1 MERTYAEYAAR
12 QAMELLAID
21 SPTGFTARAADWVQ
35 RAFEELGYTARHT
48 AKGGVLVDLGGRGEG
63 LLLEAH
69 ADTLGGMVAEVK
81 NSGRL
86 RLTPLGGM
94 RAENGEA
101 ENVRVYTRG
110 GRVLEGTFQLCNAS
124 VHVNGQYGDT
134 KRTFDSCEVVLDEDV
149 KSAEETRTL
158 GVEVGDVVCFEPRTR
173 LTASGYIKSR
183 FLDDKLS
190 VGILL
195 GLAALALL
203 AAAPRLQKRYGPQ
216 WLCRLWVTL
225 AVLLLMPLHAL
236 VPQAPAAVSVDT
248 TPLYSRT
255 ALSQEVTERPA
266 DGVPYM
272 AAPTGYIVPRA
283 ELQTGHRT
291 VLERLAVGA
300 TRLNLLALAWNLG
313 VLAVALYQ
321 FGGYAVWRIRV
332 RRTAQPVDPGWRSAL
347 PQVACPRMV
356 ATPLVRSP
364 MVAGTLHPVLLTP
377 TGTAPKGADY
387 MLAHELTHIK
397 RHDVAKKLLFTL
409 ACAVHWYN
417 PAVWLLAARAGRDIE
432 EACDAET
439 LCGRDADCRAAYAD
453 ALLTAV
459 RQNRGPA
466 LTSGFALNKR
476 QFKQR
481 LAALWDT
488 APKHRGRALLAVLA
502 LTACCAGWLVAC
514 KPADAAPQDEQE
526 PAATAA
532 PAPSETAK
540 PIVTPEPPPVSM
552 EAGAAAVRRGADFLW
567 SEYLTDGNGY
577 YYHSGACGLVEP
589 EDYDTEYISALLE
602 TRRDDGTTW
611 RDYLNDGRGALVK
624 ATFEAELTPEAWYLG
639 KQYGEGRFHVYLIAP
654 FDESQPCEVIS
665 GWQSADDPNQS
676 AHFEILPMARELDLT
691 NNQYRMLL
699 HQCDALAQA
708 GARDFGNP
716 GDWPQD
722 ELETYL
728 YYRNRYFYGGADA
741 LLMLNVDFTP
751 ANDWNQQLLY
761 LTYDEVNA
769 LDFSAPKTAALP
781 GYTPPESL
789 ESDDPGVWTFTRE
802 GLYITAEWPGVERY
816 TFYVH
821 NGNASLKFDARTI
834 CVQGR
839 SLS

>member
-1 MERTYAEYAAR
+1 MFATLFAS
-12 QAMELLAID
+12 L
-21 SPTGFTARAADWVQ
+21 FVQ
-35 RAFEELGYTARHT
+35 
-48 AKGGVLVDLGGRGEG
+48 
-63 LLLEAH
+63 
-69 ADTLGGMVAEVK
+69 
-81 NSGRL
+81 
-86 RLTPLGGM
+86 
-94 RAENGEA
+94 
-101 ENVRVYTRG
+101 
-110 GRVLEGTFQLCNAS
+110 
-124 VHVNGQYGDT
+124 
-134 KRTFDSCEVVLDEDV
+134 
-149 KSAEETRTL
+149 
-158 GVEVGDVVCFEPRTR
+158 
-173 LTASGYIKSR
+173 
-183 FLDDKLS
+183 
-190 VGILL
+190 GILL

-225 AVLLLMPLHAL
+225 AVLLLVPLHAL

-272 AAPTGYIVPRA
+272 VAMEGGAPTGYIVPRA

-332 RRTAQPVDPGWRSAL
+332 RRTAQPVDPSWRSAL
-347 PQVACPRMV
+347 PQGACPRMV

-364 MVAGTLHPVLLTP
+364 MVVGTLHPVLLTP

-502 LTACCAGWLVAC
+502 LTACCAGGLVAC

-532 PAPSETAK
+532 PAPSETAN

-577 YYHSGACGLVEP
+577 YFHSGACGLVEP

-611 RDYLNDGRGALVK
+611 RDYLNGGRGALVK
-624 ATFEAELTPEAWYLG
+624 ATFEAELTPEGWYLG

-699 HQCDALAQA
+699 HQCDALARA
-708 GARDFGNP
+708 GAQNFFNP

-728 YYRNRYFYGGADA
+728 YYRNQYFYDEADA
-741 LLMLNVDFTP
+741 LLMLNLDFSDTT
-751 ANDWNQQLLY
+751 DWNRLPDY
-761 LTYDEVNA
+761 LTYDELNA
-769 LDFSAPKTAALP
+769 LDFSAPKTAAILD
-781 GYTPPESL
+781 YTPPETL
-789 ESDDPGVWTFTRE
+789 QSDDPGVWTFTRE

-834 CVQGR
+834 CVQGQ

>member
-1 MERTYAEYAAR
+1 MFLPIFIAF
-12 QAMELLAID
+12 L
-21 SPTGFTARAADWVQ
+21 VQ
-35 RAFEELGYTARHT
+35 
-48 AKGGVLVDLGGRGEG
+48 G
-63 LLLEAH
+63 L
-69 ADTLGGMVAEVK
+69 
-81 NSGRL
+81 
-86 RLTPLGGM
+86 
-94 RAENGEA
+94 
-101 ENVRVYTRG
+101 
-110 GRVLEGTFQLCNAS
+110 
-124 VHVNGQYGDT
+124 
-134 KRTFDSCEVVLDEDV
+134 
-149 KSAEETRTL
+149 
-158 GVEVGDVVCFEPRTR
+158 
-173 LTASGYIKSR
+173 
-183 FLDDKLS
+183 
-190 VGILL
+190 LL

-203 AAAPRLQKRYGPQ
+203 AAAPKLQTRYGAQ

-225 AVLLLMPLHAL
+225 AVMFL
-236 VPQAPAAVSVDT
+236 VPVRTILPQTPAAVIVSAQ
-248 TPLYSRT
+248 PLYTQVT
-255 ALSQEVTERPA
+255 ALTEETTTKPA
-266 DGVPYM
+266 AGVPYRTTT
-272 AAPTGYIVPRA
+272 AADNTTRYIVPRT
-283 ELQTGHRT
+283 ELQAGNRMI
-291 VLERLAVGA
+291 LERLAIDTNWG
-300 TRLNLLALAWNLG
+300 NLAALAWEVG
-313 VLAVALYQ
+313 MLAVALYQ

-332 RRTAQPVDPGWRSAL
+332 GRNAQPVAKSWRDAL
-347 PQVACPRMV
+347 PQGQCPQMQ

-364 MVAGTLHPVLLTP
+364 MVAGALHPVLLVP
-377 TGTAPKGADY
+377 VGEAPKGADC

-397 RHDVAKKLLFTL
+397 RHDVAKKLLLTL
-409 ACAVHWYN
+409 VCILHWYN
-417 PAVWLLAARAGRDIE
+417 PAVWLLSARAARDIE

-439 LCGRDADCRAAYAD
+439 LHGRDAAYRAAYAD
-453 ALLTAV
+453 ALMTAV
-459 RQNRGPA
+459 RRNCGPA
-466 LTSGFALNKR
+466 LTSGFALSKR
-476 QFKQR
+476 QLKQR
-481 LAALWDT
+481 MTALWDT

-502 LTACCAGWLVAC
+502 LTACCAGGLVAC

-532 PAPSETAK
+532 PAPSETAN

-567 SEYLTDGNGY
+567 SEYLTNGNGY

-611 RDYLNDGRGALVK
+611 RDYLNDGQGALVK
-624 ATFEAELTPEAWYLG
+624 ATFEAELTPEGWYLG

-699 HQCDALAQA
+699 HQCNTLAQA
-708 GARDFGNP
+708 GAQNFFNP

-728 YYRNRYFYGGADA
+728 YYRNRYFYDEADA
-741 LLMLNVDFTP
+741 LLMLNVDFSDT
-751 ANDWNQQLLY
+751 ADWNRLPDY
-761 LTYDEVNA
+761 LTYDELNA

-834 CVQGR
+834 CVQGQ

>member
-1 MERTYAEYAAR
+1 MFATLFAS
-12 QAMELLAID
+12 L
-21 SPTGFTARAADWVQ
+21 FVQ
-35 RAFEELGYTARHT
+35 
-48 AKGGVLVDLGGRGEG
+48 
-63 LLLEAH
+63 
-69 ADTLGGMVAEVK
+69 
-81 NSGRL
+81 
-86 RLTPLGGM
+86 
-94 RAENGEA
+94 
-101 ENVRVYTRG
+101 
-110 GRVLEGTFQLCNAS
+110 
-124 VHVNGQYGDT
+124 
-134 KRTFDSCEVVLDEDV
+134 
-149 KSAEETRTL
+149 
-158 GVEVGDVVCFEPRTR
+158 
-173 LTASGYIKSR
+173 
-183 FLDDKLS
+183 
-190 VGILL
+190 GILL

-225 AVLLLMPLHAL
+225 AVLLLVPLHAL

-272 AAPTGYIVPRA
+272 AAPTGYIVPCA

-300 TRLNLLALAWNLG
+300 TRLNLLAFAWNLG

-332 RRTAQPVDPGWRSAL
+332 RHTAQPVDPGWRSAL
-347 PQVACPRMV
+347 PQGVCPRML

-377 TGTAPKGADY
+377 TGTAPNGADY

-417 PAVWLLAARAGRDIE
+417 PAVWLLAA
-432 EACDAET
+432 
-439 LCGRDADCRAAYAD
+439 
-453 ALLTAV
+453 
-459 RQNRGPA
+459 
-466 LTSGFALNKR
+466 
-476 QFKQR
+476 
-481 LAALWDT
+481 LWDT

-502 LTACCAGWLVAC
+502 LSACCAGGLVAC

-526 PAATAA
+526 PAAAAA
-532 PAPSETAK
+532 PEPSETAN

-577 YYHSGACGLVEP
+577 YYHGGACGLVEP

-611 RDYLNDGRGALVK
+611 RDYLNGGRGALVK
-624 ATFEAELTPEAWYLG
+624 ATFEAELTPEGWYLG

-654 FDESQPCEVIS
+654 FDEAQPCEVIS
-665 GWQSADDPNQS
+665 GWQSADDLNQS

-708 GARDFGNP
+708 GAQNFFNP

-728 YYRNRYFYGGADA
+728 YYRNRYFYDEADA
-741 LLMLNVDFTP
+741 LMMLNVDFTP

-834 CVQGR
+834 CVQGQ

>member
-1 MERTYAEYAAR
+1 MY
-12 QAMELLAID
+12 QAVFIVYL
-21 SPTGFTARAADWVQ
+21 TQ
-35 RAFEELGYTARHT
+35 
-48 AKGGVLVDLGGRGEG
+48 G
-63 LLLEAH
+63 LLLG
-69 ADTLGGMVAEVK
+69 L
-81 NSGRL
+81 
-86 RLTPLGGM
+86 
-94 RAENGEA
+94 
-101 ENVRVYTRG
+101 
-110 GRVLEGTFQLCNAS
+110 
-124 VHVNGQYGDT
+124 
-134 KRTFDSCEVVLDEDV
+134 VV
-149 KSAEETRTL
+149 
-158 GVEVGDVVCFEPRTR
+158 
-173 LTASGYIKSR
+173 
-183 FLDDKLS
+183 
-190 VGILL
+190 
-195 GLAALALL
+195 LALL
-203 AAAPRLQKRYGPQ
+203 AAVPKLQKRYGPR
-216 WLCRLWVTL
+216 WFCRLWVTL
-225 AVLLLMPLHAL
+225 AVLFLVPVRAL
-236 VPQAPAAVSVDT
+236 VPQAPAAVSVSAA
-248 TPLYSRT
+248 PLYT
-255 ALSQEVTERPA
+255 PVTVLQEETTQKPA
-266 DGVPYM
+266 GNVPYRTTT
-272 AAPTGYIVPRA
+272 AADNTTHYIVPRT
-283 ELQTGHRT
+283 EIQTGRRT
-291 VLERLAVGA
+291 ILERLAINT
-300 TRLNLLALAWNLG
+300 TRGNLAALVWELG
-313 VLAVALYQ
+313 ILAVAVYQ
-321 FGGYAVWRIRV
+321 LGGYAVWRIRV
-332 RRTAQPVDPGWRSAL
+332 GRNAQPVAKSWRDAL
-347 PQVACPRMV
+347 PQGQCPQMQ

-364 MVAGTLHPVLLTP
+364 MVAGALHPVLLVP
-377 TGTAPKGADY
+377 ADEAPKGADY

-502 LTACCAGWLVAC
+502 LTACCAGGLVAC

-526 PAATAA
+526 PAAAAA
-532 PAPSETAK
+532 PAPSETAN

-611 RDYLNDGRGALVK
+611 RDYLNGGQGALVK
-624 ATFEAELTPEAWYLG
+624 ATFEAELTPEGWYLG

-699 HQCDALAQA
+699 HQCDALARA
-708 GARDFGNP
+708 GAQNFFNP

-728 YYRNRYFYGGADA
+728 YYRNQYFYDEADA
-741 LLMLNVDFTP
+741 LLMLNLDFSDTT
-751 ANDWNQQLLY
+751 DWNRLPDY
-761 LTYDEVNA
+761 LTYDELNA
-769 LDFSAPKTAALP
+769 LDFSAPKTAAILD
-781 GYTPPESL
+781 YTPPETL
-789 ESDDPGVWTFTRE
+789 QSDDPGVWTFTRE

-834 CVQGR
+834 CVQGQ

>member
-1 MERTYAEYAAR
+1 MFLPLFIAF
-12 QAMELLAID
+12 L
-21 SPTGFTARAADWVQ
+21 VQ
-35 RAFEELGYTARHT
+35 
-48 AKGGVLVDLGGRGEG
+48 G
-63 LLLEAH
+63 LLLG
-69 ADTLGGMVAEVK
+69 L
-81 NSGRL
+81 
-86 RLTPLGGM
+86 
-94 RAENGEA
+94 
-101 ENVRVYTRG
+101 
-110 GRVLEGTFQLCNAS
+110 
-124 VHVNGQYGDT
+124 
-134 KRTFDSCEVVLDEDV
+134 VV
-149 KSAEETRTL
+149 
-158 GVEVGDVVCFEPRTR
+158 
-173 LTASGYIKSR
+173 
-183 FLDDKLS
+183 
-190 VGILL
+190 
-195 GLAALALL
+195 LALL
-203 AAAPRLQKRYGPQ
+203 AAAPKLQKRYGPR
-216 WLCRLWVTL
+216 WLCRLWVAL
-225 AVLLLMPLHAL
+225 AVLFLVPVRALL
-236 VPQAPAAVSVDT
+236 PQAPAAVTVSAQPFYT
-248 TPLYSRT
+248 QMT
-255 ALSQEVTERPA
+255 ALTEETTTKPDA
-266 DGVPYM
+266 NVPYRTTTADDNTM
-272 AAPTGYIVPRA
+272 HYIVPRA
-283 ELQTGHRT
+283 ELQTGRRT
-291 VLERLAVGA
+291 VLERLAIDTNWG
-300 TRLNLLALAWNLG
+300 NLAALAWELG
-313 VLAVALYQ
+313 VMAVALYQ

-332 RRTAQPVDPGWRSAL
+332 GRNAQPVAKSWRDAL
-347 PQVACPRMV
+347 PQGQCPQMQ

-364 MVAGTLHPVLLTP
+364 MVAGALHPVLLVP
-377 TGTAPKGADY
+377 AGKALKGAEC

-397 RHDVAKKLLFTL
+397 RHDVAKKLLLTL
-409 ACAVHWYN
+409 ACILHWYN
-417 PAVWLLAARAGRDIE
+417 PAVWMLAARAGRDIE

-439 LCGRDADCRAAYAD
+439 LHGRDAAYRTAYAD
-453 ALLTAV
+453 ALMTAV
-459 RQNRGPA
+459 RRSRGPA

-488 APKHRGRALLAVLA
+488 APKRRGRTLLAALA
-502 LTACCAGWLVAC
+502 LTACCAGGLVAC
-514 KPADAAPQDEQE
+514 KPADAGPQDEQE

-532 PAPSETAK
+532 PAPSGTAN

-577 YYHSGACGLVEP
+577 YYHGGACGLVDP

-611 RDYLNDGRGALVK
+611 RDYLNDGQGALVK
-624 ATFEAELTPEAWYLG
+624 ATFEAELTPEGWYLG

-699 HQCDALAQA
+699 HQCNTLAQA
-708 GARDFGNP
+708 GAQNFFNP

-728 YYRNRYFYGGADA
+728 YYRNRYFYDEADA
-741 LLMLNVDFTP
+741 LLMLNVDFSDT
-751 ANDWNQQLLY
+751 ADWNRLPDY
-761 LTYDEVNA
+761 LTYDELNA

-834 CVQGR
+834 CVQGQ

>member
-1 MERTYAEYAAR
+1 VY
-12 QAMELLAID
+12 QAVFIAYL
-21 SPTGFTARAADWVQ
+21 TQ
-35 RAFEELGYTARHT
+35 
-48 AKGGVLVDLGGRGEG
+48 G
-63 LLLEAH
+63 L
-69 ADTLGGMVAEVK
+69 
-81 NSGRL
+81 
-86 RLTPLGGM
+86 
-94 RAENGEA
+94 
-101 ENVRVYTRG
+101 
-110 GRVLEGTFQLCNAS
+110 
-124 VHVNGQYGDT
+124 
-134 KRTFDSCEVVLDEDV
+134 
-149 KSAEETRTL
+149 
-158 GVEVGDVVCFEPRTR
+158 
-173 LTASGYIKSR
+173 
-183 FLDDKLS
+183 
-190 VGILL
+190 LL

-225 AVLLLMPLHAL
+225 AVLFLVPVRAL
-236 VPQAPAAVSVDT
+236 VPQAPAAVSVSAA
-248 TPLYSRT
+248 PLYT
-255 ALSQEVTERPA
+255 PVTVLQEETTQKPA
-266 DGVPYM
+266 GNVPYRTTT
-272 AAPTGYIVPRA
+272 AVDNTTHYIVPRT
-283 ELQTGHRT
+283 EIQTGRRT
-291 VLERLAVGA
+291 ILERLAINT
-300 TRLNLLALAWNLG
+300 TRGNLAALVWELG
-313 VLAVALYQ
+313 ILAVAVYQ

-332 RRTAQPVDPGWRSAL
+332 GRNAQPVAKSWRDAL
-347 PQVACPRMV
+347 PQGQCPQMQ

-364 MVAGTLHPVLLTP
+364 MVAGALHPVLLVP
-377 TGTAPKGADY
+377 AGEAPKGADC

-397 RHDVAKKLLFTL
+397 RHDVAKKLLLTL
-409 ACAVHWYN
+409 VCILHWYN
-417 PAVWLLAARAGRDIE
+417 PAVWMLAARAGRDIE

-439 LCGRDADCRAAYAD
+439 LHGRDAAYRAAYAD
-453 ALLTAV
+453 ALMTAV
-459 RQNRGPA
+459 RRNCGPA
-466 LTSGFALNKR
+466 LTSGFALSKR
-476 QFKQR
+476 QLKQR
-481 LAALWDT
+481 LTALWDT
-488 APKHRGRALLAVLA
+488 APKHRGRILLAVLA
-502 LTACCAGWLVAC
+502 LTACCAGGLVAC
-514 KPADAAPQDEQE
+514 KPADAGPQDEQE

-532 PAPSETAK
+532 PAPSGTAN

-577 YYHSGACGLVEP
+577 YYHGGACGLVEP

-611 RDYLNDGRGALVK
+611 RDYLNDGQGALVK
-624 ATFEAELTPEAWYLG
+624 ATFEAELTPEGWYLG

-699 HQCDALAQA
+699 HQCNTLAQA
-708 GARDFGNP
+708 GAQNFFNP

-728 YYRNRYFYGGADA
+728 YYRNRYFYDEADA
-741 LLMLNVDFTP
+741 LLMLNVDFSNT
-751 ANDWNQQLLY
+751 ADWNRLPDY
-761 LTYDEVNA
+761 LTYDELNA

-789 ESDDPGVWTFTRE
+789 ESDDPGVWSFTRE

-834 CVQGR
+834 CVQGQ

>member
-1 MERTYAEYAAR
+1 MY
-12 QAMELLAID
+12 QAVFIAYL
-21 SPTGFTARAADWVQ
+21 TQ
-35 RAFEELGYTARHT
+35 
-48 AKGGVLVDLGGRGEG
+48 G
-63 LLLEAH
+63 LLLG
-69 ADTLGGMVAEVK
+69 L
-81 NSGRL
+81 
-86 RLTPLGGM
+86 
-94 RAENGEA
+94 
-101 ENVRVYTRG
+101 
-110 GRVLEGTFQLCNAS
+110 
-124 VHVNGQYGDT
+124 
-134 KRTFDSCEVVLDEDV
+134 VV
-149 KSAEETRTL
+149 
-158 GVEVGDVVCFEPRTR
+158 
-173 LTASGYIKSR
+173 
-183 FLDDKLS
+183 
-190 VGILL
+190 
-195 GLAALALL
+195 LALL
-203 AAAPRLQKRYGPQ
+203 AAVPRLQKRYGPQ

-225 AVLLLMPLHAL
+225 AVLFLVPVRAL
-236 VPQAPAAVSVDT
+236 VPQAPAAVSVSAA
-248 TPLYSRT
+248 PLYT
-255 ALSQEVTERPA
+255 PVTVLQEETTQKPA
-266 DGVPYM
+266 GNVPYRTTT
-272 AAPTGYIVPRA
+272 AADNTTHYIVPRT
-283 ELQTGHRT
+283 EIQTGRRT
-291 VLERLAVGA
+291 ILERLAINT
-300 TRLNLLALAWNLG
+300 TRGNLAALVWELG
-313 VLAVALYQ
+313 ILAVAVYQ

-332 RRTAQPVDPGWRSAL
+332 GRNAQPVAKSWRDAL
-347 PQVACPRMV
+347 PQGQCPQMQ

-364 MVAGTLHPVLLTP
+364 MVAGALHPVLLVP
-377 TGTAPKGADY
+377 AGEAPKGADC

-397 RHDVAKKLLFTL
+397 RHDVAKKLLLTL
-409 ACAVHWYN
+409 VCILHWYN
-417 PAVWLLAARAGRDIE
+417 PAVWMLAARAGRDIE

-439 LCGRDADCRAAYAD
+439 LHGRDAAYRAVYAD
-453 ALLTAV
+453 ALMTAV
-459 RQNRGPA
+459 RRNCGPA
-466 LTSGFALNKR
+466 LTSGFALSKR

-481 LAALWDT
+481 LAAQWDT

-502 LTACCAGWLVAC
+502 LTACCAGGLVAC

-526 PAATAA
+526 PAAAAA
-532 PAPSETAK
+532 PAPSETAN

-567 SEYLTDGNGY
+567 SEYLTNGNGY

-611 RDYLNDGRGALVK
+611 RDYLNDGQGALVK
-624 ATFEAELTPEAWYLG
+624 ATFEAELTPEGWYLG

-699 HQCDALAQA
+699 HQCNTLAQA
-708 GARDFGNP
+708 GVQNFFNP

-728 YYRNRYFYGGADA
+728 YYRNRYFYDEAEA
-741 LLMLNVDFTP
+741 LLMLNVDFSDT
-751 ANDWNQQLLY
+751 ADWNRLPDY
-761 LTYDEVNA
+761 LTYDELNA

-834 CVQGR
+834 CVQGQ

>member
-1 MERTYAEYAAR
+1 MY
-12 QAMELLAID
+12 QAVFIAYL
-21 SPTGFTARAADWVQ
+21 TQ
-35 RAFEELGYTARHT
+35 
-48 AKGGVLVDLGGRGEG
+48 G
-63 LLLEAH
+63 LLLG
-69 ADTLGGMVAEVK
+69 L
-81 NSGRL
+81 
-86 RLTPLGGM
+86 
-94 RAENGEA
+94 
-101 ENVRVYTRG
+101 
-110 GRVLEGTFQLCNAS
+110 
-124 VHVNGQYGDT
+124 
-134 KRTFDSCEVVLDEDV
+134 VV
-149 KSAEETRTL
+149 
-158 GVEVGDVVCFEPRTR
+158 
-173 LTASGYIKSR
+173 
-183 FLDDKLS
+183 
-190 VGILL
+190 
-195 GLAALALL
+195 LALL
-203 AAAPRLQKRYGPQ
+203 AAVPRLQKRYGPQ

-225 AVLLLMPLHAL
+225 AVLFLVPVRAL
-236 VPQAPAAVSVDT
+236 VPQAPAAVSVSAA
-248 TPLYSRT
+248 PLYT
-255 ALSQEVTERPA
+255 PVTVLQEETTQKPA
-266 DGVPYM
+266 GNVPYRTTT
-272 AAPTGYIVPRA
+272 AADNTTHYIVPRT
-283 ELQTGHRT
+283 EIQTGRRT
-291 VLERLAVGA
+291 ILERLAINT
-300 TRLNLLALAWNLG
+300 TRGNLAALVWELG
-313 VLAVALYQ
+313 ILAVAVYQ

-332 RRTAQPVDPGWRSAL
+332 GRNAQPVAKSWRDAL
-347 PQVACPRMV
+347 PQGQCPQMQ

-364 MVAGTLHPVLLTP
+364 MVAGALHPVLLVP
-377 TGTAPKGADY
+377 AGEAPKGADC

-397 RHDVAKKLLFTL
+397 RHDVAKKLLLTL
-409 ACAVHWYN
+409 VCILHWYN
-417 PAVWLLAARAGRDIE
+417 PAVWMLAARAGRDIE

-439 LCGRDADCRAAYAD
+439 LHGRDAAYRAVYAD
-453 ALLTAV
+453 ALMTAV
-459 RQNRGPA
+459 RRNCGPA
-466 LTSGFALNKR
+466 LTSGFALSKR

-502 LTACCAGWLVAC
+502 LTACCAGGLVAC

-532 PAPSETAK
+532 PAPSETAN

-567 SEYLTDGNGY
+567 SEYLTNGNGY

-611 RDYLNDGRGALVK
+611 RDYLNDGQGALVK

-699 HQCDALAQA
+699 HQCNTLAQA
-708 GARDFGNP
+708 GVQNFFNP

-728 YYRNRYFYGGADA
+728 YYRNRYFYDEAEA
-741 LLMLNVDFTP
+741 LLMLNVDFSDT
-751 ANDWNQQLLY
+751 ADWNRLPDY
-761 LTYDEVNA
+761 LTYDELNA

-834 CVQGR
+834 CVQGQ

>member
-1 MERTYAEYAAR
+1 MY
-12 QAMELLAID
+12 QAVFIAYL
-21 SPTGFTARAADWVQ
+21 TQ
-35 RAFEELGYTARHT
+35 
-48 AKGGVLVDLGGRGEG
+48 G
-63 LLLEAH
+63 L
-69 ADTLGGMVAEVK
+69 
-81 NSGRL
+81 
-86 RLTPLGGM
+86 
-94 RAENGEA
+94 
-101 ENVRVYTRG
+101 
-110 GRVLEGTFQLCNAS
+110 
-124 VHVNGQYGDT
+124 
-134 KRTFDSCEVVLDEDV
+134 
-149 KSAEETRTL
+149 
-158 GVEVGDVVCFEPRTR
+158 
-173 LTASGYIKSR
+173 
-183 FLDDKLS
+183 
-190 VGILL
+190 LL

-225 AVLLLMPLHAL
+225 AVLFLVPVRAL
-236 VPQAPAAVSVDT
+236 VPQAPAAMSVSAA
-248 TPLYSRT
+248 PLYT
-255 ALSQEVTERPA
+255 PVTVLQEETTQKPA
-266 DGVPYM
+266 GNVPYRTTT
-272 AAPTGYIVPRA
+272 AADNTTHYIVPRT
-283 ELQTGHRT
+283 EIQTGRRT
-291 VLERLAVGA
+291 ILERLAINT
-300 TRLNLLALAWNLG
+300 TRGNLAALVWELG
-313 VLAVALYQ
+313 ILAVALYQ

-332 RRTAQPVDPGWRSAL
+332 GRNAQPVAKSWRDAL
-347 PQVACPRMV
+347 PQGQCPQMQ

-364 MVAGTLHPVLLTP
+364 MVAGALHPVLLVP
-377 TGTAPKGADY
+377 AGEAPKGADC

-397 RHDVAKKLLFTL
+397 RHDVAKKLLLTL
-409 ACAVHWYN
+409 VCILHWYN
-417 PAVWLLAARAGRDIE
+417 QAVWMLAARAGRDIE

-439 LCGRDADCRAAYAD
+439 LHGRDAAYRAAYAD
-453 ALLTAV
+453 ALMTAV
-459 RQNRGPA
+459 RRSRGPA

-502 LTACCAGWLVAC
+502 LTACCAGGLVAC

-526 PAATAA
+526 PAASAA
-532 PAPSETAK
+532 PEPSGTAN
-540 PIVTPEPPPVSM
+540 PIVTPEPLPVSM

-567 SEYLTDGNGY
+567 SDYLTDGNGY

-624 ATFEAELTPEAWYLG
+624 ATFEAELTPEGWYLG

-699 HQCDALAQA
+699 HQCNTLAQA

-728 YYRNRYFYGGADA
+728 YYRNRYFYDEADA
-741 LLMLNVDFTP
+741 LLMLNVDFSDT
-751 ANDWNQQLLY
+751 ADWNRLPDY
-761 LTYDEVNA
+761 LTYDELNA

-834 CVQGR
+834 CVQGQ